1 MAQPICP
8 LGHPSSLSQS
18 HRGEERPPGE
28 WAKHVKKLN
37 YTVAKQGIALKTETL
52 VTLDKMEAKR
62 QLLVRNNR
70 AYLPSSLEHNIGENA
85 KKVECALGY
94 IVGDIS
100 SSPCMCC
107 ERGMGPFPHCV
118 RVFDCENLTAL

>member
-1 MAQPICP
+1 MAQPVCP

-18 HRGEERPPGE
+18 HRGEERPPRE

-62 QLLVRNNR
+62 QLLGAEQQSVP
-70 AYLPSSLEHNIGENA
+70 A
-85 KKVECALGY
+85 
-94 IVGDIS
+94 
-100 SSPCMCC
+100 
-107 ERGMGPFPHCV
+107 
-118 RVFDCENLTAL
+118 